1 MSDAQNTLYSLSYV
15 PTSKKVETPLK
26 GIQIEIADPAEKLDN
41 SEKWEPLYQQIIVKR
56 AAK

>member
-1 MSDAQNTLYSLSYV
+1 V

-26 GIQIEIADPAEKLDN
+26 GIRMRITDPAEKLDN
-41 SEKWEPLYQQIIVKR
+41 SDKWEPLYQQIIVKR